1 MKLSAFALVAACGL
15 ILALSVTAL
24 QAAEAPRMDKEKA
37 KGLLEAGKIVLIDV
51 RAPSDWDPADKK
63 IKGAVREDP
72 KQVEKWAQKYP
83 KDTALLLY
91 CA

>member
-1 MKLSAFALVAACGL
+1 MRHSASALVAAYGL

-37 KGLLEAGKIVLIDV
+37 KELLGAGKIVLIDV
-51 RAPSDWDPADKK
+51 RQPSDWDASDKK
-63 IKGAVREDP
+63 IKGAIREDP
-72 KQVEKWAQKYP
+72 TQVAEWAQKYP
-83 KDTALLLY
+83 KDQALLLY